1 MELLEIFGI
10 KRRGIGRN
18 HREQGLHEAA
28 HGSHHLGEFVVGF
41 GVNAGMTANVA
52 DGFGV
57 VVYAPEVIAAR
68 HGRERAVERKNFQAV
83 ARKVEF
89 TNDFGTKERDNVG
102 TFGEKKTGE
111 DFLGDGGAAKNVAAF
126 QDHDLVPRLGKVR
139 SVDEAVVAAADD
151 DNVVVLPH
159 ST

>member
-1 MELLEIFGI
+1 
-10 KRRGIGRN
+10 K
-18 HREQGLHEAA
+18 
-28 HGSHHLGEFVVGF
+28 VG
-41 GVNAGMTANVA
+41 

-57 VVYAPEVIAAR
+57 GVYATEVIAAR

-126 QDHDLVPRLGKVR
+126 QDHDLVHRPGKEL
-139 SVDEAVVAAADD
+139 SVHEPVVAAAEDD
-151 DNVVVLPH
+151 HAVVLPH
-159 ST
+159 P